1 MFLVL
6 VFYIKYRTKG
16 TTFQFFCW
24 TLFPRLYFTPAK
36 TFNRCY
42 SKIFWWT
49 FPFTYEFS
57 LRTNNGDKSEN
68 ILRLPIKKCFILFLE
83 RRQKYFFNESTI
95 FLGYMTTKLFI
106 PKSCKK
112 NNRLFTLDRM
122 TLLWWWERD
131 LDFPRSPFVLWC
143 FQRG

>member
-1 MFLVL
+1 M
-6 VFYIKYRTKG
+6 
-16 TTFQFFCW
+16 
-24 TLFPRLYFTPAK
+24 
-36 TFNRCY
+36 
-42 SKIFWWT
+42 
-49 FPFTYEFS
+49 YEFS

-122 TLLWWWERD
+122 KLLWWWERD
-131 LDFPRSPFVLWC
+131 LDFPRSPFVL
-143 FQRG
+143 